1 MDKTEMLLQEITD
14 AAGIP
19 GYETDARK
27 VMEKYLKGYA
37 DISYDKLGSIIGT
50 KRGKSDSPR
59 IMLAGHLDEIGFMV
73 KGITT
78 EGFIRFLPLGG
89 VWTPAI
95 MGQRVAIITSKGP
108 VKGVIGARP
117 GHIMKPEEK
126 KKAVDIADMFIDVGT
141 RDGYDI
147 KRRLG
152 IRLGDPIILD
162 SKFTIMN
169 NKQMYMAKAL
179 DDRSSCAVVIDVIRK
194 FNRQTHPNT
203 IFGVGT
209 VQEEVG
215 SRGAGAV
222 ARIVKP
228 DVAIIVDVGIA
239 EDPPPGNFKKEEKLG
254 AGPAI
259 LIYDAGMIPNQKLRR
274 LIIDTAEKN
283 KIPFYLTSMPG
294 GASDGK
300 VIQVSGDGVPCIYMG
315 VPIRYIHSYNSI
327 MYRKDYDNTVRLIS
341 AVIKRLD
348 RKIVESLT
356 AC

>member
-1 MDKTEMLLQEITD
+1 MDKTEILLQEITD
-14 AAGIP
+14 ASGVP
-19 GYETDARK
+19 GFETDARK
-27 VMEKYLKGYA
+27 VMEKYLVGYA

-50 KRGKSDSPR
+50 KKGKAESPR
-59 IMLAGHLDEIGFMV
+59 VMIAGHLDEIGFMV
-73 KGITT
+73 KEITK

-89 VWTPAI
+89 WWSHSI
-95 MGQRVAIITSKGP
+95 MGQRVRINTSKGP
-108 VKGVIGARP
+108 VHGVIGSRP
-117 GHIMKPEEK
+117 VHIMKPEEK
-126 KKAVDIADMFIDVGT
+126 KKTVDIADMFIDVGT

-147 KRRLG
+147 KHRLG
-152 IRLGDPIILD
+152 VRLGDPIIPD
-162 SKFTIMN
+162 SKFTVMN

-203 IFGVGT
+203 IYGVGT

-239 EDPPPGNFKKEEKLG
+239 EDPPPNDYKKEEKLG

-283 KIPFYLTSMPG
+283 NIPFYLSSMPG

-300 VIQVSGDGVPCIYMG
+300 VIQVSGNGVPSVYMG
-315 VPIRYIHSYNSI
+315 VPVRYIHSYNSI
-327 MYRKDYDNTVRLIS
+327 MYRKDYDNTVKLIS
-341 AVIKRLD
+341 AVIKKLD
-348 RKIVESLT
+348 RKMVESLT
-356 AC
+356 DC